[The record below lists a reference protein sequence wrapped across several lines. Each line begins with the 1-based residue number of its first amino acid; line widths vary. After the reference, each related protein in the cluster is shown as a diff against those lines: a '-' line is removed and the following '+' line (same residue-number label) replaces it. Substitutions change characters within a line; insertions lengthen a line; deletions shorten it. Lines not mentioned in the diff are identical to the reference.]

1 MATRKHGKMITHCF
15 WFKKKIWMKKYNI
28 VVIVFSFDFEGE
40 MNYLVPLG
48 VHERECV
55 LKRYETK
62 ILQSFQPF
70 ATYK

>member
-1 MATRKHGKMITHCF
+1 
-15 WFKKKIWMKKYNI
+15 MKKCSI

-40 MNYLVPLG
+40 MKYLVSLC
-48 VHERECV
+48 VHDKECA

-70 ATYK
+70 ASYK